1 MIILIDA
8 KETFN
13 NTQHK
18 FLKPVLSF
26 RPRVGPF
33 SVNDCLKSQLAP
45 THRHHDAKFSL
56 ASR

>member
-13 NTQHK
+13 NIQHK

-26 RPRVGPF
+26 RPSVDSF
-33 SVNDCLKSQLAP
+33 SVKKTVSKS
-45 THRHHDAKFSL
+45 
-56 ASR
+56 